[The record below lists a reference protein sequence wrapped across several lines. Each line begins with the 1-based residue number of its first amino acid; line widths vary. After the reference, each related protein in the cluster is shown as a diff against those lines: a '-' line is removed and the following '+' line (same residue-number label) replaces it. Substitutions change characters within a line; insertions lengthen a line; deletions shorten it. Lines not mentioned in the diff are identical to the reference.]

1 VFSDYRAECSSANDD
16 KVEVLGL
23 DLRTAV
29 RSRGR
34 PIGAALCF
42 IQTVAN
48 LAAKSVSRK
57 IGYAQHGVGCHN
69 L

>member
-1 VFSDYRAECSSANDD
+1 MFSDYRAECSSANDD

-23 DLRTAV
+23 DLRPAV
-29 RSRGR
+29 WSHSR

-48 LAAKSVSRK
+48 VAAKNVSRE
-57 IGYAQHGVGCHN
+57 IGYARHGVGCHN